1 MWSRVAA
8 SVTPTPLPRQPSQAS
23 YPEQT
28 VTGMVLVRVII
39 LVAVD
44 VLLEL
49 SDKIVQPRPPLPPRS
64 PHRCWCATH
73 SRSSCQIL
81 FCSLPIVNL
90 LREIFNGQVA
100 WAAQC
105 ALFHIARA
113 RKGGACQMLTE
124 DCCRCGRFCRLWVSG
139 SDRDVACFSQQHTV
153 VCSVTMAV
161 STSVRLE
168 ESFLRQAEAL
178 GTLTL

>member
-39 LVAVD
+39 LIAVD
-44 VLLEL
+44 VFLEL
-49 SDKIVQPRPPLPPRS
+49 SDKIVQPRPPPSPPVPAQMLVRN
-64 PHRCWCATH
+64 A
-73 SRSSCQIL
+73 
-81 FCSLPIVNL
+81 FPIVVSNPVL
-90 LREIFNGQVA
+90 QREIFNGQVA

-124 DCCRCGRFCRLWVSG
+124 VCCRCGRFCRLWVSG

-168 ESFLRQAEAL
+168 DSFLRQAEAL